1 LNKRSAYKCI
11 ISVANTVGKQVYLF
25 TVCLPVKQVYSR
37 TSSSLCKPDVSS
49 FNGCMVLIGQPCC
62 MFSGRTPL
70 MVACIHYNLD
80 IVRELLDANA
90 DIDYTDCHG
99 DSALHLLLG
108 YDKEPESYSN
118 VRYMSQDFILYTLSV
133 NIYTSYYI
141 LSQ

>member
-1 LNKRSAYKCI
+1 
-11 ISVANTVGKQVYLF
+11 
-25 TVCLPVKQVYSR
+25 
-37 TSSSLCKPDVSS
+37 
-49 FNGCMVLIGQPCC
+49 
-62 MFSGRTPL
+62 

-133 NIYTSYYI
+133 NIYMSYYI